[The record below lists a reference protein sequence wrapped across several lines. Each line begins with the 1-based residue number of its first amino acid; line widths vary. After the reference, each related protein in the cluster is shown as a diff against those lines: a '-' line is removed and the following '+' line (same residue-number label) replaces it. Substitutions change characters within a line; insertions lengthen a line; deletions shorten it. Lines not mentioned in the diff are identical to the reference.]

1 MVMEELSVE
10 EQQIAARTSY
20 VYWAYEQYR
29 WVESTTSVTTVTSSP
44 DDENGEKK
52 NTDTT
57 QEHNDNHHM
66 STNQEQ
72 QQQQQQQQQELLRIR
87 MAMREAYRHY
97 IAQNY
102 HYTHAVQR
110 LKQTIQWR
118 METQIDVLKLAFSST
133 TTTTTNSTTTRPTPD
148 QPKDTTTTTTQTTT
162 NRIPMTLSETAQ
174 TQLQYYERLI
184 QSDLHIQT
192 MAVRGFDRQHRPII
206 VRQSR
211 QQPWRSHSSNNHN
224 EYNNHETD
232 ASSVD
237 HPILDD
243 MEQSYEWSQLY
254 MAERAM
260 AITEL
265 HSRGTCHQISAML
278 DCTTYQSQQAP
289 PVRVVI
295 RVMVQVLQNH
305 YPERLGRAVVV
316 HAPFWMTVLMKL
328 LYPLMATKTREK
340 LVLMA
345 PISTTSSSSL
355 SSWLPNTVNH
365 LFWKSTAVSVAPV
378 EATSMISD
386 DDPNHPHD
394 HTKSIPLVVP
404 SSSDATIQAIVDA
417 DQAMVF
423 MRPDGIFQSPID
435 VMYQLYHVPFYEIY
449 DFENMGTTKVG
460 AMQQL

>member
-1 MVMEELSVE
+1 
-10 EQQIAARTSY
+10 
-20 VYWAYEQYR
+20 
-29 WVESTTSVTTVTSSP
+29 
-44 DDENGEKK
+44 
-52 NTDTT
+52 
-57 QEHNDNHHM
+57 
-66 STNQEQ
+66 
-72 QQQQQQQQQELLRIR
+72 
-87 MAMREAYRHY
+87 
-97 IAQNY
+97 
-102 HYTHAVQR
+102 
-110 LKQTIQWR
+110 
-118 METQIDVLKLAFSST
+118 
-133 TTTTTNSTTTRPTPD
+133 
-148 QPKDTTTTTTQTTT
+148 
-162 NRIPMTLSETAQ
+162 
-174 TQLQYYERLI
+174 
-184 QSDLHIQT
+184 
-192 MAVRGFDRQHRPII
+192 
-206 VRQSR
+206 
-211 QQPWRSHSSNNHN
+211 
-224 EYNNHETD
+224 
-232 ASSVD
+232 
-237 HPILDD
+237 
-243 MEQSYEWSQLY
+243 
-254 MAERAM
+254 M

-345 PISTTSSSSL
+345 PTSSTSSSSSL

-365 LFWKSTAVSVAPV
+365 LFWKTTAVSVAPV
-378 EATSMISD
+378 EATSMKSD
-386 DDPNHPHD
+386 HDPNHPHD